1 MLWTKTNM
9 VHIKNVEEI
18 IKISESHE
26 SPNLLAC
33 KYIRRNVDNMI
44 RSRAINHKDVTFEI
58 PAMIV
63 SNPHYDRTRVTKKI
77 ASHYTK
83 IGFNCQTEDY
93 TIRISWQSEEEVEE
107 SEEESNDELEE
118 DSDND
123 STNSNEKQEPKKVV
137 LKNDSLQIRIRDIQ
151 K

>member
-1 MLWTKTNM
+1 M

-33 KYIRRNVDNMI
+33 KYIRKNVDNMI

-63 SNPHYDRTRVTKKI
+63 SNPHYDRARVTKKI

-83 IGFNCQTEDY
+83 IGFNCEIEDY
-93 TIRISWQSEEEVEE
+93 TIRISWHSEEEVEE
-107 SEEESNDELEE
+107 SEESNEELEE
-118 DSDND
+118 DSDD
-123 STNSNEKQEPKKVV
+123 CSTNSNENQEPKKVV
-137 LKNDSLQIRIRDIQ
+137 LANDSLHIRIKDIQ
-151 K
+151 KK

>member
-1 MLWTKTNM
+1 M

-93 TIRISWQSEEEVEE
+93 TIRISWQTEEEVEE

>member
-1 MLWTKTNM
+1 M

-63 SNPHYDRTRVTKKI
+63 SNPHYDRARVTKKI

-93 TIRISWQSEEEVEE
+93 TIRISWKSEEVVEDSDEE
-107 SEEESNDELEE
+107 SDEELEE
-118 DSDND
+118 DSDD
-123 STNSNEKQEPKKVV
+123 GSTNSNEKQEPKKVV
-137 LKNDSLQIRIRDIQ
+137 LKNDSLHIRIRDIQ

>member
-1 MLWTKTNM
+1 M

-137 LKNDSLQIRIRDIQ
+137 LKNDSLHIRIRDIQ

>member
-1 MLWTKTNM
+1 M

-83 IGFNCQTEDY
+83 IGFNCQSEDY
-93 TIRISWQSEEEVEE
+93 TIRISWNSEEEVEE

-118 DSDND
+118 YSDDD

-137 LKNDSLQIRIRDIQ
+137 LKNDSIHIRIKDL
-151 K
+151 KK

>member
-1 MLWTKTNM
+1 M

-107 SEEESNDELEE
+107 SEEESNEELEE
-118 DSDND
+118 DSDD
-123 STNSNEKQEPKKVV
+123 GSTNSNEKQEPKKVV
-137 LKNDSLQIRIRDIQ
+137 LKNDSLHIRIRDIQ

>member
-1 MLWTKTNM
+1 M

-63 SNPHYDRTRVTKKI
+63 SNPHYDRARVTKKI

-93 TIRISWQSEEEVEE
+93 TIRISWKSEEVVEDSDEE
-107 SEEESNDELEE
+107 SDEELEE
-118 DSDND
+118 DSDD
-123 STNSNEKQEPKKVV
+123 GSTNSNEKQEPKKVV
-137 LKNDSLQIRIRDIQ
+137 LKNDSLHIRIRDIH

>member
-1 MLWTKTNM
+1 M

-93 TIRISWQSEEEVEE
+93 TIRISWQTEEEVEE

-137 LKNDSLQIRIRDIQ
+137 LKNDSLHIRIRDIQ

>member
-1 MLWTKTNM
+1 M

-63 SNPHYDRTRVTKKI
+63 SNPHYDRSRVTRRI
-77 ASHYTK
+77 ASHYKK
-83 IGFNCQTEDY
+83 IGFNCQSEDY

-118 DSDND
+118 DSDDD

-137 LKNDSLQIRIRDIQ
+137 LKNDSLHIRIKDIQ

>member
-1 MLWTKTNM
+1 M

-63 SNPHYDRTRVTKKI
+63 SNPHYDRARVTRKI

-107 SEEESNDELEE
+107 SEEESDEELEE
-118 DSDND
+118 DSDD
-123 STNSNEKQEPKKVV
+123 GSTNSNEKQEPKKVI
-137 LKNDSLQIRIRDIQ
+137 LKNDSLHIRIRDIQ

>member
-1 MLWTKTNM
+1 M

>member
-1 MLWTKTNM
+1 M
-9 VHIKNVEEI
+9 VRIKNVEEI

-63 SNPHYDRTRVTKKI
+63 SNPHYDRSKVTRKI

-107 SEEESNDELEE
+107 SEEESNNELEE
-118 DSDND
+118 DSDD
-123 STNSNEKQEPKKVV
+123 GSTNSNEKQEPKKVV
-137 LKNDSLQIRIRDIQ
+137 LKNDSLQIRIKDI
-151 K
+151 KK

>member
-1 MLWTKTNM
+1 M
-9 VHIKNVEEI
+9 VRIKNVEEI

-63 SNPHYDRTRVTKKI
+63 SNPHYDRARVTKKI

-137 LKNDSLQIRIRDIQ
+137 LKNDSLHIRIRDIQ

>member
-1 MLWTKTNM
+1 
-9 VHIKNVEEI
+9 
-18 IKISESHE
+18 
-26 SPNLLAC
+26 
-33 KYIRRNVDNMI
+33 MI

-63 SNPHYDRTRVTKKI
+63 SNPHYDRARVTKKI

-93 TIRISWQSEEEVEE
+93 TIRISWKSEEVVEDSDEE
-107 SEEESNDELEE
+107 SDEELEE
-118 DSDND
+118 DSDD
-123 STNSNEKQEPKKVV
+123 GSTNSNEKQEPKKVI
-137 LKNDSLQIRIRDIQ
+137 LKNDSLHIRIRDIQ